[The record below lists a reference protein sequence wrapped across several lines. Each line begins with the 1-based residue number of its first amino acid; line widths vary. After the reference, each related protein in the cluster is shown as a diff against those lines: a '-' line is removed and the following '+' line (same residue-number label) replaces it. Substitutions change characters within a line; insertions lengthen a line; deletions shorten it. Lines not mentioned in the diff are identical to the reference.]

1 LHQAPVEDGGV
12 GYTEQAGCQF
22 RELAAAFLLQAARL
36 LVEVDA
42 HNAGQQLDEED
53 DADDTEGIGDT
64 VGDGGQRRVGAVDG
78 YGESR
83 RTGQRAGYE
92 TDHAGCVYIE
102 SVLQSYGCEGG
113 RTDDEQGDDDK
124 CLALAPEG
132 VEESGTGLD
141 TDGEDKQHQSEV
153 A

>member
-1 LHQAPVEDGGV
+1 MVSEFS
-12 GYTEQAGCQF
+12 T
-22 RELAAAFLLQAARL
+22 
-36 LVEVDA
+36 
-42 HNAGQQLDEED
+42 
-53 DADDTEGIGDT
+53 
-64 VGDGGQRRVGAVDG
+64 
-78 YGESR
+78 
-83 RTGQRAGYE
+83 
-92 TDHAGCVYIE
+92 
-102 SVLQSYGCEGG
+102 YGCEGG

>member
-1 LHQAPVEDGGV
+1 MEASGEWVLSMATASPGVLVSAP
-12 GYTEQAGCQF
+12 A
-22 RELAAAFLLQAARL
+22 
-36 LVEVDA
+36 
-42 HNAGQQLDEED
+42 
-53 DADDTEGIGDT
+53 
-64 VGDGGQRRVGAVDG
+64 
-78 YGESR
+78 
-83 RTGQRAGYE
+83 YE